1 MSDHAAP
8 SGEKASLLSNI
19 LAIIGLI
26 ILVIIIVWGL
36 VHIAELS
43 SGWFTSLFP
52 NSGPSIKV
60 NAPSDAASGAPVTVS
75 WNYST
80 SAAGSYAFLYQ
91 CQSGFQFAVINT
103 TNNTA
108 SGIPCG
114 ASFQITPSNQSIQ
127 ILPLLSGTTSASV
140 PFSVLFIPTSGTQ
153 VEGSATITI
162 HPGSG
167 IATTQ
172 PASGSQT
179 QTSTTKP
186 ASTVTTSAP
195 RAYSYKG
202 PADLSVHVISANIDQ
217 YGNGVVTFSVSNV
230 GGSRSGSYS
239 FTAQYP
245 TTGYSYGYGVTGQ
258 SAAPYISSTQ
268 APLPAGGY
276 IVNTLRFSQAT
287 GGVFSVA
294 LSAADGNQSNNYA
307 SQYMSGLQTPNYGYG
322 YNYNYNYN
330 AYNNYNPYNVQ
341 YQTYPY
347 TY

>member
-1 MSDHAAP
+1 MSEHAAS

-36 VHIAELS
+36 VHVAELS

-52 NSGPSIKV
+52 SSGPSIKV
-60 NAPSDAASGAPVTVS
+60 TAPSDAASGAPVTVS

-80 SAAGSYAFLYQ
+80 TAAGSYAFPYQ

-114 ASFQITPSNQSIQ
+114 AAFQITPSDQNIQ
-127 ILPLLSGTTSASV
+127 VLPLLSGTTSVSV
-140 PFSVLFIPTSGTQ
+140 PFSILFVPTSGTQ
-153 VEGSATITI
+153 IEGSATMTI
-162 HPGSG
+162 HPGTG
-167 IATTQ
+167 TTTTQ
-172 PASGSQT
+172 PSGT
-179 QTSTTKP
+179 QTTTTKP
-186 ASTVTTSAP
+186 ATTAAATS
-195 RAYSYKG
+195 RSYAYQG
-202 PADLSVHVISANIDQ
+202 PADLSVHIISANIDQ
-217 YGNGVVTFSVSNV
+217 YGNAVVTFSVSNV

-239 FTAQYP
+239 FTAQLP
-245 TTGYSYGYGVTGQ
+245 TTSYTYGYSGA
-258 SAAPYISSTQ
+258 AAPYVSSAQ

-294 LSAADGNQSNNYA
+294 LSANDGNQSNNYA
-307 SQYMSGLQTPNYGYG
+307 SQVMTALPQAYYGGYG

>member
-36 VHIAELS
+36 VHVAELG
-43 SGWFTSLFP
+43 SGWFSSLFSS
-52 NSGPSIKV
+52 SGPSIKV
-60 NAPSDAASGAPVTVS
+60 TAPSDAASGAPVTVS
-75 WNYST
+75 WNYT
-80 SAAGSYAFLYQ
+80 TTATGSYAFLYQ
-91 CQSGFQFAVINT
+91 CQPGFQFAVINT

-114 ASFQITPSNQSIQ
+114 AAFQITPSNQSIQ
-127 ILPLLSGTTSASV
+127 VVPLLVGTTSVSV
-140 PFSVLFIPTSGTQ
+140 PFSILFVPTSGTQ
-153 VEGSATITI
+153 VEGSATMTV

-167 IATTQ
+167 IATSQ
-172 PASGSQT
+172 PASNNQT
-179 QTSTTKP
+179 TTKP
-186 ASTVTTSAP
+186 ASTVTAAP
-195 RAYSYKG
+195 SYAYAYRG
-202 PADLSVHVISANIDQ
+202 PADLSVHIISASIDQ

-239 FTAQYP
+239 FTAQLP
-245 TTGYSYGYGVTGQ
+245 TTSYSYGYGG
-258 SAAPYISSTQ
+258 SGAPYVSSAQ
-268 APLPAGGY
+268 APLAPGSY

-287 GGVFSVA
+287 SGVFNVA
-294 LSAADGNQSNNYA
+294 ISANDSDQSNNYA
-307 SQYMSGLQTPNYGYG
+307 SQVMSGLQTPNYGYG

-341 YQTYPY
+341 YQTQPYPY

>member
-1 MSDHAAP
+1 MSEHAAP

-36 VHIAELS
+36 VHIAQLS
-43 SGWFTSLFP
+43 SGWFTSLFQS
-52 NSGPSIKV
+52 SGPTIKV
-60 NAPSDAASGAPVTVS
+60 TAPSDAASGAPVTVS
-75 WNYST
+75 WDYST
-80 SAAGSYAFLYQ
+80 TDSGSYALLYQ

-103 TNNTA
+103 ANNTA

-114 ASFQITPSNQSIQ
+114 AAFQITPTNKSIQ
-127 ILPLLSGTTSASV
+127 ILPLLVGTTSASV
-140 PFSVLFIPTSGTQ
+140 PFSILFVPTSGTQ
-153 VEGSATITI
+153 IEGSATMTV

-167 IATTQ
+167 IATSQ
-172 PASGSQT
+172 PASGT
-179 QTSTTKP
+179 QTTTTKP
-186 ASTVTTSAP
+186 ASSVTATA
-195 RAYSYKG
+195 RAYAYRG
-202 PADLSVHVISANIDQ
+202 PADLAVHVISANIDQ
-217 YGNGVVTFSVSNV
+217 YGNGIVTFSVSNV

-239 FTAQYP
+239 FTAQMP
-245 TTGYSYGYGVTGQ
+245 TSGYSYGYGA
-258 SAAPYISSTQ
+258 SASPYVSSAQ
-268 APLPAGGY
+268 ASLPAGGY

-294 LSAADGNQSNNYA
+294 LSANDGNQSNNYA
-307 SQYMSGLQTPNYGYG
+307 SQIMSGLQTPNYGYG

-341 YQTYPY
+341 YQTQPYPY

>member
-1 MSDHAAP
+1 MSDHATS

-36 VHIAELS
+36 VHVAELS
-43 SGWFTSLFP
+43 SGWFTSIFP
-52 NSGPSIKV
+52 ASGPSIKV
-60 NAPSDAASGAPVTVS
+60 SAPSDAASGAPVTLS

-80 SAAGSYAFLYQ
+80 TAAGSYAFLYQ
-91 CQSGFQFAVINT
+91 CQSDFQFAVINT

-114 ASFQITPSNQSIQ
+114 AAFQITPTNQSIQ
-127 ILPLLSGTTSASV
+127 VLPLLSGTSSVSV
-140 PFSVLFIPTSGTQ
+140 PFSILFVPTSGTQ
-153 VEGSATITI
+153 VEGSATMTI

-172 PASGSQT
+172 S
-179 QTSTTKP
+179 
-186 ASTVTTSAP
+186 TSAVKTTVQTP
-195 RAYSYKG
+195 AVTATATHVATARTYSS
-202 PADLSVHVISANIDQ
+202 PADLAVHVISANIDQ
-217 YGNGVVTFSVSNV
+217 YGNAVVTFSVSNI
-230 GGSRSGSYS
+230 GGTRSGSYS
-239 FTAQYP
+239 FTAQLP
-245 TTGYSYGYGVTGQ
+245 TSGYS
-258 SAAPYISSTQ
+258 AMAPYASSIQ
-268 APLPAGGY
+268 APLPVGGY

-294 LSAADGNQSNNYA
+294 LTANDANQSNNYA
-307 SQYMSGLQTPNYGYG
+307 SQLMSGLQTPNYGYG

-341 YQTYPY
+341 YQTGTY

>member
-36 VHIAELS
+36 VHVAELS
-43 SGWFTSLFP
+43 SGWFTSILP
-52 NSGPSIKV
+52 SSGPSIKV
-60 NAPSDAASGAPVTVS
+60 TAPSDAASGAPVTVS
-75 WNYST
+75 WDYTTTAS
-80 SAAGSYAFLYQ
+80 GSYAFLYQ
-91 CQSGFQFAVINT
+91 CQSGFQFALINT

-114 ASFQITPSNQSIQ
+114 AAFQITPSDQSIQ
-127 ILPLLSGTTSASV
+127 VVPLLVGTTSASV
-140 PFSVLFIPTSGTQ
+140 PFSILFVPTSGTQ
-153 VEGSATITI
+153 IEGGSTMTV

-172 PASGSQT
+172 PASGT
-179 QTSTTKP
+179 QTATTKP
-186 ASTVTTSAP
+186 ASTVTAARTYTY
-195 RAYSYKG
+195 AYRG

-245 TTGYSYGYGVTGQ
+245 TTSYSYGYGG
-258 SAAPYISSTQ
+258 SAAPYVSSAQ

-294 LSAADGNQSNNYA
+294 LSAGDGNQSNNYA

-330 AYNNYNPYNVQ
+330 SYNNYNPYNVQ

-347 TY
+347 SY

>member
-1 MSDHAAP
+1 MTDHAAP

-36 VHIAELS
+36 VHVAELS
-43 SGWFTSLFP
+43 SGWFSSILP
-52 NSGPSIKV
+52 SSGPSIKV

-75 WNYST
+75 WDYTTTAS
-80 SAAGSYAFLYQ
+80 GSYAFLYQ

-103 TNNTA
+103 ANNTA

-114 ASFQITPSNQSIQ
+114 AAFQITPTDQSIQ
-127 ILPLLSGTTSASV
+127 VLPLLSGTTSASV
-140 PFSVLFIPTSGTQ
+140 PFSVLFVPTSGTQ
-153 VEGSATITI
+153 VEGSATMTI

-167 IATTQ
+167 IANTQ
-172 PASGSQT
+172 PASGT
-179 QTSTTKP
+179 QTTTTTKP
-186 ASTVTTSAP
+186 VSTVTSSP
-195 RAYSYKG
+195 RSYAYNG

-217 YGNGVVTFSVSNV
+217 YGNGVVTFSVNNV

-245 TTGYSYGYGVTGQ
+245 TTSYSYGYGG
-258 SAAPYISSTQ
+258 SAAPYTSSAQ
-268 APLPAGGY
+268 APLAPGGY
-276 IVNTLRFSQAT
+276 IVNTLRFSRAT

-294 LSAADGNQSNNYA
+294 LSANDENQSNNYA
-307 SQYMSGLQTPNYGYG
+307 SQLMSGLQTPNYGYG

-330 AYNNYNPYNVQ
+330 YNSYNPYSQ
-341 YQTYPY
+341 Y
-347 TY
+347 